1 MANPDQNKIRPA
13 DLKIFSSFR
22 PAIESIVNAGAL
34 TPPQIAQAYN
44 VPVSGG
50 AGVKIGIASF
60 GGGFYQSDL
69 ELAFSDLRNAG
80 LLSQNAVAPTIKK
93 VALDSQ
99 NGLYSSDP
107 LASTENILDI
117 YCISSLVPEADITIY
132 IGDTYSSIVN
142 RAIADGCHFLNFSWV
157 TYELF
162 ATEQTE
168 ALFERA
174 NESGMTVVAA
184 AGDNGSTVHYT
195 DPFLTVGYP
204 AGSPN
209 VITVGGTNLVL
220 NNDNTRLLEN
230 YNEDTSGGG
239 GISIVFPLPDWQKG
253 LYYTPID
260 SENQVGSRTPLT
272 SRGVPDVSAPYQPY
286 GIYDDGSIGFVGGT
300 SASCPVILGL
310 LARIQSLTGKKRSS
324 IEYNRLFYSHPTAF
338 YDVTEGQDNYTPG
351 LGGYVGTAG
360 WDPLTGLGPPADIR
374 FYNFLKAANT
384 RPKSG
389 DVFPNYDY
397 DIRPSSGQ
405 LWPRP
410 QIVRG

>member
-1 MANPDQNKIRPA
+1 MSSLAQNKIRPA
-13 DLKIFSSFR
+13 DLKIFDNFR
-22 PAIESIVNAGAL
+22 PAVESIVNVGTL
-34 TPPQIAQAYN
+34 TPPQIAKAYS
-44 VPVSGG
+44 VPLSSG

-69 ELAFSDLRNAG
+69 ELAFTDLRNAG
-80 LLSQNAVAPTIKK
+80 LLPETTIAPTIKK
-93 VALDSQ
+93 VILDSQ
-99 NGLYSSDP
+99 TGLYYNDP
-107 LASTENILDI
+107 FSSTENILDI
-117 YCISSLVPEADITIY
+117 YCIASLVPEADITIY
-132 IGDTYSSIVN
+132 IGDTYNSIVS
-142 RAIADGCHFLNFSWV
+142 RAIADGCHFLNFSWL

-168 ALFERA
+168 ALFKAA
-174 NESGMTVVAA
+174 NEAGMTILAA
-184 AGDNGSTVHYT
+184 AGDNGSTVQYT

-209 VITVGGTNLVL
+209 VISVGGTNLVL
-220 NNDNTRLLEN
+220 NNNDTRLLEN

-239 GISIVFPLPDWQKG
+239 GVSVVFPLPDWQKG

-260 SENQVGSRTPLT
+260 FANQVGSRTPLT
-272 SRGVPDVSAPYQPY
+272 SRGVPDIAAPYQPY
-286 GIYDDGSIGFVGGT
+286 GIYDDGSIGFIGGT

-310 LARIQSLTGKKRSS
+310 LARIQSLSGKRRSS
-324 IEYNRLFYSHPTAF
+324 VEYNRLFYSHPTAF
-338 YDVTEGQDNYTPG
+338 YDVIEGQDNYTPG

-374 FYNFLKAANT
+374 FYNFLKSANT

-389 DVFPNYDY
+389 DVFPNHNYDA
-397 DIRPSSGQ
+397 RPSSGQ

-410 QIVRG
+410 QIAI